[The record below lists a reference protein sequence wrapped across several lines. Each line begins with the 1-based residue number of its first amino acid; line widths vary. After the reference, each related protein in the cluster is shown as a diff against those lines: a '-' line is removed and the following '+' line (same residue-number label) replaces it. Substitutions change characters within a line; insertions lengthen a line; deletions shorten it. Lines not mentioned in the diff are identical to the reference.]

1 MNDLHATTDPTT
13 LKKAI
18 VRAADVLGLT
28 EQLPQVLGVDASS
41 WAQLLANERALAPG
55 TDEWNGAVR
64 FASLFRSLLTLV
76 GTVPN
81 AREWL
86 DQHHRTLGA
95 SPRALLRSPEGLERV
110 VRYLEAVQKF
120 EIKLP
125 PRSEQ
130 S

>member
-1 MNDLHATTDPTT
+1 MNPSPTNTDPAT

-18 VRAADVLGLT
+18 LRAAQVLGLT
-28 EQLPQVLGVDASS
+28 QELPHVLGIDAHA
-41 WAQLLANERALAPG
+41 WTQLSADQRALVPE

-64 FASLFRSLLTLV
+64 FAGLFRSLLSLV

-81 AREWL
+81 ACEWL

-95 SPRALLRSPEGLERV
+95 SPRSLLGNPAGLERV
-110 VRYLEAVQKF
+110 VRYLDAVQKY
-120 EIKLP
+120 EVKLP
-125 PRSEQ
+125 PRSGQ